1 MDASIDF
8 SDLIQSAAAGYLPRP
23 QIELALRQTLESAAA
38 GMILVRGE
46 PGSGKTCLVA
56 AQIQAHGGLCHFL
69 RRGHTEYR
77 LWRDPYGFLT
87 SIGFQLKERFGD
99 WLFPASIAIDVD
111 QRVHTLEEGASLTGI
126 RIQRLISVPWRGAK
140 LLVRQDVQQA
150 EGPMTGLQ
158 VEEIVEE
165 YHRIPLNTFREMALI
180 TPLRRLM
187 TERPT
192 ERLVLW
198 VDALDED
205 PTGEQTIASVLPS
218 SEELQSLGNLWVVV
232 ASRPGQHLERFLQA
246 GVELVDLADA
256 RFIEDNQAF
265 MRAYIQRSMMDEQ
278 VRMALST
285 AGKNDVD
292 LSKLVLAQAEDNP
305 LYVDQ
310 FFRSARSGGLP
321 ALLQDGLPTGLD
333 AIHERLLSALAD
345 SSGAR
350 FVDDVFPLLQVLAV
364 AHRPLNRAQL
374 TRFSGLADEQVGS
387 SLRVLRPYL
396 YVCGREPDATYALYH
411 RSFQESLI
419 APKHQAQPWYVS
431 SPAANDRIS
440 DVYWKGSSVNLEALD
455 QYGLDFLSAHLASGG
470 NQARKRLL
478 ELPGSAWRQVRRR
491 AAGSNWPFIEDLR
504 RVLQEAQALPLGE
517 ALPTAAR
524 MAVMAGIIQDAER
537 EFPASAFG
545 AMVRFGML
553 QRALDAVHPEMEV
566 DTQVARLSEIATA
579 LVILAKSPAAQS
591 EPAPLPDIYYQVLRQ
606 ALDLLEREPSGF
618 ALARLLEACPLDAST
633 SMGIILSQAA
643 EIARSLPPD
652 WQRPRALIEIARLY
666 TAVEPGV
673 AESWFGT
680 ALNDCLEHLRSSLTL
695 EQERLVRYWSAFN
708 PHAVAEVLPRLRFFP
723 DVESVRAVLA
733 LGRALNASGAS
744 GSLEDLIAQA
754 EGLVVGAQDPYE
766 RTLCEVEL
774 GLARHEVG
782 ELTAAEAA
790 FVRARQSAAEI
801 GTERDP
807 ERELQNRPT
816 QDTDALIGIAGMAVE
831 LARPEAQD
839 LLEAAWIAFAQHGS
853 FNASPAEL
861 VKLQARQEPGLLE
874 VYLDQIADP
883 EQQASTRL
891 AAVDM
896 LLDSPT
902 ATQQKLARRWF
913 NQALESAEHAVR
925 PVWDGPFIYAA
936 AVAAPTEGREIA
948 LQWVRSRLAAEEEVA
963 FHLEVLNR
971 LPKGDP
977 KAHAWLAET
986 LQVWMDSSRNEN
998 FYADLPTA
1006 LLHFSAEL
1014 TEPLL
1019 ANPIQIADPLK
1030 KCYLTLVLSALSE
1043 RRTANSGRALFE
1055 QALELIPQAATNRT
1069 PAAMLQAYA
1078 AGVWWVLDPTR
1089 ASDLWTKALAW
1100 LNAVEAF
1107 ERNPDTRHYWL
1118 MLLTRQIEGA
1128 APHAALQMYLSSPEP
1143 PAPPG
1148 TYSIVAPGALV
1159 DPLIQAGMSMRDF
1172 RLGLAIA
1179 ESLASGSA
1187 SPLRE
1192 SVANLFPPAA
1202 RALALAGAAAAGST
1216 SKRLRDA
1223 EGALEA
1229 ALEVEPPHLR
1239 WLLYARGVSAISNM
1253 GAHQRALERLRPAAQ
1268 AILEALPVFGTIP
1281 MSGYAHALGQLAASL
1296 LAAGEIEEA
1305 LALLFVARGM
1315 GGEGAYRAL
1324 AEVNRQFASQAGM
1337 QGLANLLEQVEL
1349 AGGVMAS

>member
-1 MDASIDF
+1 
-8 SDLIQSAAAGYLPRP
+8 
-23 QIELALRQTLESAAA
+23 
-38 GMILVRGE
+38 
-46 PGSGKTCLVA
+46 
-56 AQIQAHGGLCHFL
+56 
-69 RRGHTEYR
+69 
-77 LWRDPYGFLT
+77 
-87 SIGFQLKERFGD
+87 
-99 WLFPASIAIDVD
+99 
-111 QRVHTLEEGASLTGI
+111 
-126 RIQRLISVPWRGAK
+126 
-140 LLVRQDVQQA
+140 
-150 EGPMTGLQ
+150 MTGLQ

-205 PTGEQTIASVLPS
+205 PAREQTIASVLPS
-218 SEELQSLGNLWVVV
+218 SEELQTLGNLWVVV

-278 VRMALST
+278 VRTAIST

-292 LSKLVLAQAEDNP
+292 LAKLVLAQAEDNP

-321 ALLQDGLPTGLD
+321 ALLQDGLPAGLD

-350 FVDDVFPLLQVLAV
+350 FVDHVFPLLQVLAV

-440 DVYWKGSSVNLEALD
+440 DVYWKSTSVNLEALD

-470 NQARKRLL
+470 DQARQRLL

-504 RVLQEAQALPLGE
+504 RVLQEVQTLPLGE
-517 ALPTAAR
+517 ALPSAAR
-524 MAVMAGIIQDAER
+524 MAVMAGLIQDAER
-537 EFPASAFG
+537 ESPASAFG
-545 AMVRFGML
+545 AMVRLGML

-566 DTQVARLSEIATA
+566 NTQVARLTEIATA
-579 LVILAKSPAAQS
+579 LVILAKSPAP

-606 ALDLLEREPSGF
+606 ALDLLERKPSGF
-618 ALARLLEACPLDAST
+618 ALARLLEACPLDTST
-633 SMGIILSQAA
+633 SMGNILSQAA

-666 TAVEPGV
+666 TAVDPGV

-708 PHAVAEVLPRLRFFP
+708 PHAVAGILPRLRFRP
-723 DVESVRAVLA
+723 DVQSVRAVLA

-744 GSLEDLIAQA
+744 GALEDLIAQA
-754 EGLVVGAQDPYE
+754 EGFLVAGQDPYE
-766 RTLCEVEL
+766 RSLCEVEL
-774 GLARHEVG
+774 GLARHELG

-790 FVRARQSAAEI
+790 LGRARQAAAEI
-801 GTERDP
+801 GTEQDP
-807 ERELQNRPT
+807 ERALQNRPT
-816 QDTDALIGIAGMAVE
+816 QHTDAVIAIAGMAVK

-839 LLEAAWIAFAQHGS
+839 LLEAAWNAFAQHGS

-891 AAVDM
+891 AAVDI
-896 LLDSPT
+896 LLDSP
-902 ATQQKLARRWF
+902 AAAQQKLARKWF

-936 AVAAPTEGREIA
+936 AVAAPTQGRETA
-948 LQWVRSRLAAEEEVA
+948 VQWARSRLAAEEEVA
-963 FHLEVLNR
+963 FRLDVLNK
-971 LPKGDP
+971 LPEGDP
-977 KAHAWLAET
+977 QGQTWLAQT
-986 LQVWMDSSRNEN
+986 LQVWLDSCTNEN
-998 FYADLPTA
+998 TYADLPTA
-1006 LLHFSAEL
+1006 LLHLPVEL

-1019 ANPIQIADPLK
+1019 ANPIPIADRLK
-1030 KCYLTLVLSALSE
+1030 ECYLTMVLSALAE
-1043 RRTANSGRALFE
+1043 RRTPNSGRALFE
-1055 QALELIPQAATNRT
+1055 QAVELIPKAATNRT
-1069 PAAMLQAYA
+1069 PAAMLEAYA
-1078 AGVWWVLDPTR
+1078 AGVWWASDPSR
-1089 ASDLWTKALAW
+1089 ANDLWTKALAW
-1100 LNAVEAF
+1100 LNVGEAF
-1107 ERNPDTRHYWL
+1107 ERNSDTRHYWL
-1118 MLLTRQIEGA
+1118 MLLTRQLEGG
-1128 APHAALQMYLSSPEP
+1128 APQAALQVYLSSPEP
-1143 PAPPG
+1143 PVPPG
-1148 TYSIVAPGALV
+1148 TYSFVAPGALV
-1159 DPLIQAGMSMRDF
+1159 DPLIQAGMSERDF

-1179 ESLASGSA
+1179 ESLASESA

-1192 SVANLFPPAA
+1192 SVANLFPPAV
-1202 RALALAGAAAAGST
+1202 RALALAGAAAAGSAA
-1216 SKRLRDA
+1216 SRLRDA
-1223 EGALEA
+1223 EGAIEA
-1229 ALEVEPPHLR
+1229 ALQVEPPHLR
-1239 WLLYARGVSAISNM
+1239 WLLYARGVTALSNM

-1268 AILEALPVFGTIP
+1268 AIVQALPVFGTIP
-1281 MSGYAHALGQLAASL
+1281 MSGYAHALGQLAASM
-1296 LAAGEIEEA
+1296 LAAGETEEA

-1324 AEVNRQFASQAGM
+1324 AEVSRQFVAQAGM
-1337 QGLANLLEQVEL
+1337 EGLANLLQQVEQ